1 VLDALQGLPAHPG
14 KELVGR
20 PAVTI
25 TDFLEHFASMLASIA
40 VIATAAR
47 EITRQRRRR
56 NRDDDQGG
64 ELEP

>member
-1 VLDALQGLPAHPG
+1 M
-14 KELVGR
+14 
-20 PAVTI
+20 TI

-56 NRDDDQGG
+56 NRDDDQSG